1 MTTLACLMHWYTS
14 AMYVVPTGAVGAWGW
29 WSSRRMGKG
38 ADGELAQDG
47 EAAPPHD

>member
-29 WSSRRMGKG
+29 WSSRRMGE
-38 ADGELAQDG
+38 GENG
-47 EAAPPHD
+47 EPAREGETPSPRD